1 MIRYSPEQKA
11 EALKMVEEVG
21 VSKTS
26 EAMGISSA
34 TLFKWKRETGTQ
46 APSRQ
51 RTKAAAKK
59 PAVQRGASKKAAV
72 EAAKELLK
80 DDGASAKLRQL
91 EAENAD
97 LRDTNAKLRKALAAL
112 LD

>member
-1 MIRYSPEQKA
+1 MKYSPEKKA
-11 EALKMVEEVG
+11 EALKMVEASG

-26 EAMGISSA
+26 EAMGISVA
-34 TLFKWKRETGTQ
+34 TLFKWKRETATQ
-46 APSRQ
+46 APSRA
-51 RTKAAAKK
+51 RKKAPVHKDT
-59 PAVQRGASKKAAV
+59 PKKAAV

-80 DDGASAKLRQL
+80 DDSAPEKIRQL
-91 EAENAD
+91 EAENAA